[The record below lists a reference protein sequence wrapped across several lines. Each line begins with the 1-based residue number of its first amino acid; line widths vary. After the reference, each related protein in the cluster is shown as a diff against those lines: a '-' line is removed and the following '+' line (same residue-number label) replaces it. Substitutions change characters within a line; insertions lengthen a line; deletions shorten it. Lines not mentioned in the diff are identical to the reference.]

1 MRAVHLLARG
11 FRNLADLDLDLPP
24 GGAAFLGPNGHGK
37 TSVLESLYY
46 PVLYRSFRAATDLD
60 VCRWDGLGF
69 QVTVQAET
77 AADAGEY
84 AASFL
89 RDGRKK
95 RITID
100 GVETPRLADAVGRWL
115 AVAFLPTDLH
125 LVQGPAAERRQ
136 YLDRVLSLSDQA
148 YLRALLRYRGVVA
161 QRNAALR
168 AGRADLARAFEPG
181 LAEPGAYVVG
191 RRLGWVTATAPRFVA
206 ECGTMGETMTPT
218 LRYRGN
224 PDLADP
230 GAWSAALEAAAP
242 REAARGMS
250 LIGPQRDDL
259 VLELDGHTLREFGST
274 GQQRTAAIALKL
286 CELTTLGEMRG
297 TEPVLLLDDVFAE
310 LDRDRQE
317 RLAQRLGGPGVRQVF
332 VTAPRRDELPPAL
345 ELPVFEVREGR
356 VRSEPE
362 ARKE

>member
-69 QVTVQAET
+69 QVTVQAEK
-77 AADAGEY
+77 AAGGGEY

-95 RITID
+95 RIAID
-100 GVETPRLADAVGRWL
+100 GVETPRLSDAVGCWL

-125 LVQGPAAERRQ
+125 LVQGPAAERRH
-136 YLDRVLSLSDQA
+136 YLDRVLSLSDPA

-168 AGRADLARAFEPG
+168 SGRADLARAFEPG
-181 LAEPGAYVVG
+181 LAEPGAYVVR
-191 RRLGWVTATAPRFVA
+191 RRLDWVTATAARFVA
-206 ECGTMGETMTPT
+206 ECAAMGETMTPT
-218 LRYRGN
+218 LHYRGN

-230 GAWSAALEAAAP
+230 GAWAAALEGAAA

-259 VLELDGHTLREFGST
+259 VLELDGHPLREFGST

-286 CELTTLGEMRG
+286 CELTTLGAMRG

-317 RLAQRLGGPGVRQVF
+317 QLAQRLGGPGVRQVF

-345 ELPVFEVREGR
+345 ALPVFEVRDGR
-356 VRSEPE
+356 VRSEQ
-362 ARKE
+362 